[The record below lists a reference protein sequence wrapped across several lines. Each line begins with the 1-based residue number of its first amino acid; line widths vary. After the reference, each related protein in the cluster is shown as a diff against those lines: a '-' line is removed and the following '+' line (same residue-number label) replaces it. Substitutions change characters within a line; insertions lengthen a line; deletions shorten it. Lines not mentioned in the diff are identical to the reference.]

1 MSTPE
6 VLPAHAGPPPSAS
19 PAPAAAPRDGA
30 FRRFLGSTGFQGSIT
45 FVAFLIVFAVY
56 VIWLGDTFASTDA
69 RFLDIHQ
76 NAPVLILGL
85 AVMGT
90 LIAGQFDL
98 SVGGMATLTTF
109 LAIGL
114 KINED
119 WPFALVL
126 AVCLGI
132 GVLGGLVNGLLVM
145 RLKVNTFIAT
155 LGTGGLFGGFASVYG
170 KGTQLSPT
178 DDSAPLPGW
187 FTGPDSIGA
196 FGHKFPAAILWAG
209 VAGVAL
215 AGFLA
220 LRRRRPAD
228 RSPRTWDAI
237 SALVTLL
244 VLGLAVGVLG
254 VDGWIETTSWT
265 IGILLVVGLLVWVLF
280 TRTTYGRYLHA
291 TGSNPEAARL
301 AGVNP
306 EKETIRAFVLGGL
319 LAALAGVI
327 LAANQGS
334 ASPDAGVG
342 FLLPAFAA
350 AFLSTVVLSTG
361 RFTVWGAL
369 IGGTFLV
376 WVSQGLIVGGLA
388 FTYTDVVNGVVLVLA
403 VALSTTLGRR
413 ALR

>member
-1 MSTPE
+1 MSTPDLTATP
-6 VLPAHAGPPPSAS
+6 VAPSS
-19 PAPAAAPRDGA
+19 PAATSSPSSDGVL
-30 FRRFLGSTGFQGSIT
+30 RRVLGGKGFQGSIT
-45 FVAFLIVFAVY
+45 FVAFLVVFAVY
-56 VIWLGDTFASTDA
+56 VIWLGDKFASTDA

-114 KINED
+114 KINQD
-119 WPFALVL
+119 WPFAAVI

-132 GVLGGLVNGLLVM
+132 GLVGGLVNGLLVM
-145 RLKVNTFIAT
+145 KLKVNTFIAT

-178 DDSAPLPGW
+178 ADSAALPTW

-196 FGHKFPAAILWAG
+196 FGHKFPSWLLWVGFAAVAVGLFLAVRRARPASQDARRWDA
-209 VAGVAL
+209 VAG
-215 AGFLA
+215 
-220 LRRRRPAD
+220 
-228 RSPRTWDAI
+228 
-237 SALVTLL
+237 LVTLL
-244 VLGLAVGVLG
+244 VAGLLIGVVGV
-254 VDGWIETTSWT
+254 DTWIEKASWT
-265 IGILLVVGLLVWVLF
+265 IGILLIVGLLVWVLF

-306 EKETIRAFVLGGL
+306 EKETIKAFVLGGF
-319 LAALAGVI
+319 LAALAGII

-369 IGGTFLV
+369 VGGTFLV

-413 ALR
+413 SLR

>member
-1 MSTPE
+1 MSTPD
-6 VLPAHAGPPPSAS
+6 LTAT
-19 PAPAAAPRDGA
+19 PAAAAAAPSPSSSSSSDGVL
-30 FRRFLGSTGFQGSIT
+30 RRVLGGKGFQGSIT
-45 FVAFLIVFAVY
+45 FVAFLVVFAVY
-56 VIWLGDTFASTDA
+56 VIWLGDKFASTDA

-114 KINED
+114 KINQD
-119 WPFALVL
+119 WPFAAVI

-132 GVLGGLVNGLLVM
+132 GLVGGFVNGLLVM
-145 RLKVNTFIAT
+145 KLKVNTFIAT

-178 DDSAPLPGW
+178 ADSAALPTW

-196 FGHKFPAAILWAG
+196 FGHKFPSFVLWI
-209 VAGVAL
+209 GVAL
-215 AGFLA
+215 VAVAGFLA
-220 LRRRRPAD
+220 LRRLRPA
-228 RSPRTWDAI
+228 SQAPRTWDAI
-237 SALVTLL
+237 SALVTAL
-244 VLGLAVGVLG
+244 VAGIAIGVVGV
-254 VDGWIETTSWT
+254 DTWIEKASWT
-265 IGILLVVGLLVWVLF
+265 IGILLIVGLLVWVLF

-306 EKETIRAFVLGGL
+306 EKETIKAFVLGGF
-319 LAALAGVI
+319 LAALAGIV

-413 ALR
+413 SVR

>member
-1 MSTPE
+1 MSSPDLATTTASEPI
-6 VLPAHAGPPPSAS
+6 VPATQ
-19 PAPAAAPRDGA
+19 PREGA
-30 FRRFLGSTGFQGSIT
+30 LRHVARSKAFQGSIT

-56 VIWLGDTFASTDA
+56 VVWLGDKFASTDA

-76 NAPVLILGL
+76 NAPVLLLGL

-114 KINED
+114 KINQD
-119 WPFALVL
+119 WPFALVVL
-126 AVCLGI
+126 VCLGI
-132 GVLGGLVNGLLVM
+132 GLLGGLINGLLVM

-170 KGTQLSPT
+170 KGTQLSPK

-187 FTGPDSIGA
+187 FSGPDSIGA
-196 FGHKFPAAILWAG
+196 FGHKFPSFLLWIG
-209 VAGVAL
+209 VAGVAV
-215 AGFLA
+215 AVFFM
-220 LRRRRPAD
+220 LRRARPA
-228 RSPRTWDAI
+228 SQAPRTWDAI
-237 SALVTLL
+237 SAAIVLV
-244 VLGLAVGVLG
+244 VGAIAIGLGLPT
-254 VDGWIETTSWT
+254 WIDATSWT
-265 IGILLVVGLLVWVLF
+265 IGILLIVGLLVWVLF

-306 EKETIRAFVLGGL
+306 EKETIKAFVLGGV
-319 LAALAGVI
+319 LAAFAGII

-369 IGGTFLV
+369 VGGTFLV

-413 ALR
+413 SLR

>member
-1 MSTPE
+1 MSSPDLTATTAPTP
-6 VLPAHAGPPPSAS
+6 VNPPTSTGGGGALRR
-19 PAPAAAPRDGA
+19 AMGANA
-30 FRRFLGSTGFQGSIT
+30 FRGSIT
-45 FVAFLIVFAVY
+45 FVAFVLVFVVY
-56 VIWLGDTFASTDA
+56 AIWLGDRFASTDA

-76 NAPVLILGL
+76 NAPVLLLGL

-114 KINED
+114 KINQD
-119 WPFALVL
+119 LPFALVVV
-126 AVCLGI
+126 VCLGI
-132 GVLGGLVNGLLVM
+132 GLVGGLINGLLVM

-178 DDSAPLPGW
+178 DGSAPLPNW
-187 FTGPDSIGA
+187 FSGPNSIGSFA
-196 FGHKFPAAILWAG
+196 HKFPSFLLWIGAAA
-209 VAGVAL
+209 VAVAVFF
-215 AGFLA
+215 AV
-220 LRRRRPAD
+220 RRMRPAAQAE
-228 RSPRTWDAI
+228 RTWDAI
-237 SALVTLL
+237 SAAATV
-244 VLGLAVGVLG
+244 VLVGVFMAAGLG
-254 VDGWIETTSWT
+254 NWVDATSWT
-265 IGILLVVGLLVWVLF
+265 VGILLAVALLVWLLF

-306 EKETIRAFVLGGL
+306 EKETIKAFVIGGV
-319 LAALAGVI
+319 LAAFAGII

-334 ASPDAGVG
+334 ASPDAGTG

-413 ALR
+413 SLR

>member
-1 MSTPE
+1 MPSPE
-6 VLPAHAGPPPSAS
+6 VTAAPPVGTAATPPSTVV
-19 PAPAAAPRDGA
+19 PTRDGA
-30 FRRFLGSTGFQGSIT
+30 LRRALGGKAFQGSIT
-45 FVAFLIVFAVY
+45 FVAFLAVFAVY
-56 VIWLGDTFASTDA
+56 ALWLGDQFASVDA

-114 KINED
+114 KINQD
-119 WPFALVL
+119 WPFALVI
-126 AVCLGI
+126 AVCLLI
-132 GVLGGLVNGLLVM
+132 GLVGGLINGFLVM

-155 LGTGGLFGGFASVYG
+155 LGTGGLFGGFAAVYG

-178 DDSAPLPGW
+178 AGSAPLPEW
-187 FTGPDSIGA
+187 FTGPNSIGA
-196 FGHKFPAAILWAG
+196 FGHKFPAPLLWLGLAAV
-209 VAGVAL
+209 VAGI
-215 AGFLA
+215 FLA
-220 LRRRRPAD
+220 LRRNRPATKA
-228 RSPRTWDAI
+228 SRTWDAI
-237 SALVTLL
+237 CAGIVL
-244 VLGLAVGVLG
+244 VLLGLSFAAGLPN
-254 VDGWIETTSWT
+254 WIDATSWT
-265 IGILLVVGLLVWVLF
+265 IGILLVVGIGVWALL
-280 TRTTYGRYLHA
+280 TRTTYGRYLQA

-301 AGVNP
+301 AGVRP
-306 EKETIRAFVLGGL
+306 EKETIKAFVLGGV
-319 LAALAGVI
+319 LAAFAGVL

-334 ASPDAGVG
+334 ASPDAGTG

-413 ALR
+413 SVR

>member
-1 MSTPE
+1 MSTPDLTAP
-6 VLPAHAGPPPSAS
+6 VSAS
-19 PAPAAAPRDGA
+19 GSQPAAAAPATDSA
-30 FRRFLGSTGFQGSIT
+30 VRRFLTSKGFSGSIT
-45 FVAFLIVFAVY
+45 FVAFLLVFAVY
-56 VIWLGDTFASTDA
+56 VIWLGDTFANTDA

-119 WPFALVL
+119 WPFAVVI

-132 GVLGGLVNGLLVM
+132 GIVGGLINGLLVM
-145 RLKVNTFIAT
+145 KLKVNTFIAT

-196 FGHKFPAAILWAG
+196 FGHKFPAWLLWIG
-209 VAGVAL
+209 VAAVAL
-215 AGFLA
+215 ALFLA
-220 LRRRRPAD
+220 VRRARPAAQA
-228 RSPRTWDAI
+228 PRTWDVI
-237 SALVTLL
+237 CGVITLAA
-244 VLGLAVGVLG
+244 VALAVGVVG
-254 VDGWIETTSWT
+254 MDGWIETTSWT

-306 EKETIRAFVLGGL
+306 EKETIKAFVLGGF
-319 LAALAGVI
+319 LAALAGIV